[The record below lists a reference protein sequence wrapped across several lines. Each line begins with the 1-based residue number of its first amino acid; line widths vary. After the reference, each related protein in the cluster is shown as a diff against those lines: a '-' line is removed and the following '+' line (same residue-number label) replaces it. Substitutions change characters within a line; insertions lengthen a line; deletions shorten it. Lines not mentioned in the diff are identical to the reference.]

1 MSNPATL
8 ATLVKQDTERTHTK
22 QQQQQKQHRTQTKM
36 MSKTDPVKNMG

>member
-22 QQQQQKQHRTQTKM
+22 QQQQKQHRTQTKM